1 MKPEVIL
8 HSFGYLA
15 QAAATTVAVSFAGIV
30 FGFLIGAAVCA
41 ARVSRRDWLK
51 RLGAAYVSVFRGV
64 PLLVQLL
71 FIYYFLAEYGLDVP
85 AIVAAVGGLSLSS
98 AAYQAEIL
106 RGALNA
112 VPRGQGE
119 AATALGFAGL
129 DVWRRILMPQAL
141 RISTPPL
148 INEFILLLKASS
160 LVSVVGIAELTRVSM
175 NIASQ
180 TYRPFE
186 AYLGGGM
193 FYLAI
198 NLCLAALGRARGAAP
213 RGRKRAMNLDLVWRY
228 APSLISGFGVTI
240 LCWGAGAALGLL
252 LGFAIALLNRLPLPP
267 LRWALRVFVE
277 VFRGTPFLV
286 QLFLLYAGGPSIG
299 LKLNATTA
307 GIVGL
312 GLYSSAYFAEIFRA
326 GFSAVPVGQIE
337 AAVSIGMAPFDTM
350 MRVMLPAALIAAVPS
365 IVNMLIILSKE
376 TVVLSIITVPELMYQ
391 VQTMAAETFTA
402 FDAIFAMAVFY
413 WLLVETVS
421 RLGSRLEARMT
432 AFLAHEE
439 ARA

>member
-15 QAAATTVAVSFAGIV
+15 QAAATTVAVSLAGIV

-41 ARVSRRDWLK
+41 ARVSRRDWVK
-51 RLGAAYVSVFRGV
+51 RLGGAYVSVFRGV

-119 AATALGFAGL
+119 AATALGFGSL
-129 DVWRRILMPQAL
+129 DIWRRILMPQAL

-198 NLCLAALGRARGAAP
+198 NLCLAALGGVAERRLAAGT
-213 RGRKRAMNLDLVWRY
+213 GR
-228 APSLISGFGVTI
+228 
-240 LCWGAGAALGLL
+240 
-252 LGFAIALLNRLPLPP
+252 
-267 LRWALRVFVE
+267 
-277 VFRGTPFLV
+277 
-286 QLFLLYAGGPSIG
+286 
-299 LKLNATTA
+299 
-307 GIVGL
+307 
-312 GLYSSAYFAEIFRA
+312 
-326 GFSAVPVGQIE
+326 
-337 AAVSIGMAPFDTM
+337 
-350 MRVMLPAALIAAVPS
+350 
-365 IVNMLIILSKE
+365 
-376 TVVLSIITVPELMYQ
+376 
-391 VQTMAAETFTA
+391 
-402 FDAIFAMAVFY
+402 
-413 WLLVETVS
+413 
-421 RLGSRLEARMT
+421 
-432 AFLAHEE
+432 
-439 ARA
+439 